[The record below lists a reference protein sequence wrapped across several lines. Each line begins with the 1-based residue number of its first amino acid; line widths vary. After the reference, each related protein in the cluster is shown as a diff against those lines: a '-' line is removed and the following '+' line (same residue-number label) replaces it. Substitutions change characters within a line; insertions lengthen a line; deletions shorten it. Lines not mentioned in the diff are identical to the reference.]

1 MKMESVEFTDET
13 IDGFIGD
20 YFEVER
26 KLLID
31 RLRRVLDETDEL
43 AQSIK
48 PTEEGSGDSWNALET
63 LAHMATTAQFFGWL
77 ANQVASKKELEGNL
91 IEMLKLRDVV
101 SNDAAQMPV
110 DELVTEL
117 HKQVDQTISFLE
129 TVDYD
134 DLRTPFQYV
143 GRTMTA
149 EDLVR
154 VPLCAHLESHV
165 AQMREAISRT

>member
-1 MKMESVEFTDET
+1 MKLESIEFTDET

-20 YFEVER
+20 YFESER

-43 AQSIK
+43 APSIK
-48 PTEEGSGDSWNALET
+48 PSDSPDNSWNAVET

-77 ANQVASKKELEGNL
+77 ASHVASKKEMEGSL
-91 IEMLKLRDVV
+91 TEMLKLRDVV

-110 DELVTEL
+110 EELVNEL
-117 HKQVDQTISFLE
+117 RKNLEQTISFLE
-129 TVDYD
+129 TVGYD

-143 GRTMTA
+143 GRTMTG
-149 EDLVR
+149 EDLIR

-165 AQMREAISRT
+165 AQIREAVG